1 MRRFLISGAVAL
13 ALLASFGAAGA
24 SGLAGASGSA
34 ASGPRALLDQFV
46 CQRALDP
53 GQRLVSVRAV
63 MRPLKGTRKLEM
75 RFELLSKAPPAT
87 TFSPVQGTGL
97 GSWVSPTDPVTLG
110 QRPGDIWRLSHP
122 VADLPAPA
130 SYRFEVTFRWI
141 GPKGRVL
148 GAQVRNTRNCVQP
161 ELRPDLAAVSF
172 DAQPVAGHPKK
183 NAYTAVIADKGLTG
197 AGPFQ
202 IQFAFGT
209 VVTDHTV
216 KRIKP
221 HQQLTFNFDG
231 PVCESSAAPT
241 MTIDPDQQVDDY
253 NRANNQITATCPAP
267 TPTS

>member
-1 MRRFLISGAVAL
+1 MRRFLISGAVVL

-24 SGLAGASGSA
+24 SGSAGSA
-34 ASGPRALLDQFV
+34 PRAQLAQPV

-63 MRPLKGTRKLEM
+63 MRPLKGTRKLEL

-87 TFSPVQGTGL
+87 SFSVVQGTGL
-97 GSWVSPTDPVTLG
+97 GGWVSPTDPVTLG

-141 GPKGRVL
+141 GSKGRVL
-148 GAQVRNTRNCVQP
+148 GTQVRSTRNCFQP

-172 DAQPVAGHPKK
+172 DAQPIAGHPKHD
-183 NAYTAVIADKGLTG
+183 AYTAVISDKGLTG

-209 VVTDHTV
+209 AVKDHTV
-216 KRIKP
+216 THIKP
-221 HQQLTFNFDG
+221 HQQLTFNFEG
-231 PVCESSAAPT
+231 PPCESTAPPT

-253 NRANNQITATCPAP
+253 NRANNSITAACPAP